1 MRRNAIL
8 TILSV
13 FILCQPALAL
23 TQADVPSIYKNIA
36 IENGKPVVNGPKG
49 KLLLDPEQAMPD
61 YTLQMLA
68 GNPVGMETGF
78 EFTFK
83 DPRASDTLAGGTLFY
98 SLWDPEE
105 GRYPMPHYRFS
116 TPIDTH
122 GKARVA
128 MSELT
133 GRYDLSGWEA
143 AGKGI
148 LYYRVSDDK
157 RTFREGKGAIVY
169 EGKFF
174 FTTKPFKVGISIT
187 AGPWV
192 ANVTHDSAVIA
203 FETNRPVIARV
214 MAHGRTMADATET
227 TRHEIKLANL
237 PSAQSIAYTVKAGK
251 HIEEYALTTA
261 PKPGTRS
268 KFIFAYSTD
277 CRESIASGERAVAG
291 VNAYIMRKV
300 MALSAAKNAAFLQFT
315 GDTMSGYD
323 ANVPMQ
329 LVKYA
334 AFQRAILP
342 WASRLPVFTGMG
354 NHEVIEFVW
363 DDNTEYGLTCDRFPF
378 ATDSA
383 EAVFADV
390 FVNPENGPLS
400 EDGSFFDPNPSK
412 DGDFPPY
419 KENVYY
425 YTWDNVA
432 MVVLNSQYLY
442 SPSLP
447 HNETVGG
454 NLWGYI
460 MDNQLEWLKSSL
472 STLQADAN
480 IDHIFVTHHTPAFP
494 NGGHVE
500 HYNSMWMKGEN
511 LTPIING
518 TPAQKFL
525 DDGKGSLD
533 RRDEFIRTLLSHSKV
548 KAILVGDEHNYSRLL
563 IKPGMPVYD
572 KEGYRPNN
580 PLTITRNLW
589 HITVGSA
596 GAPYYAA
603 EPAPWNQN
611 YPQNTEYLKFF
622 SAQHA
627 VAFFHVHGPSLMLE
641 VVNPDTLDRIE

>member
-1 MRRNAIL
+1 MQRNAIL

-23 TQADVPSIYKNIA
+23 TRADVPSIYKNIV
-36 IENGKPVVNGPKG
+36 IENGKPVVVDQNVKYRLHPG
-49 KLLLDPEQAMPD
+49 QAAPD

-68 GNPVGMETGF
+68 GNPTGTKTGF
-78 EFTFK
+78 VFTFK
-83 DPRASDTLAGGTLFY
+83 DPRASQTPAGGTLFY
-98 SLWDPEE
+98 SLWDPKE

-116 TPIDTH
+116 APIDNQ
-122 GKARVA
+122 GQARVD
-128 MSELT
+128 MSKLS
-133 GRYDLSGWEA
+133 GRYDLSGWQA
-143 AGKGI
+143 KGHGI

-157 RTFREGKGAIVY
+157 RALIEDQGPIVY

-174 FTTKPFKVGISIT
+174 FTTNPFKVGISIT

-192 ANVTHDSAVIA
+192 ANVTHHSAVIA

-214 MAHGRTMADATET
+214 TAAGKTYADAAET
-227 TRHEIKLANL
+227 TRHEIRLANL
-237 PSAQSIAYTVKAGK
+237 PSAQNIAYSVQAGE
-251 HIEEYALTTA
+251 HTETYALTTA

-268 KFIFAYSTD
+268 KFVFAYTTD

-300 MALSAAKNAAFLQFT
+300 MAVSAAKKAAFLQFT

-334 AFQRAILP
+334 AFQRAIVP
-342 WASRLPVFTGMG
+342 WASHIPVFTGMG
-354 NHEVIEFVW
+354 NHEVIEFIW
-363 DDNTEYGLTCDRFPF
+363 DDKSDYGLACDRFPF

-400 EDGSFFDPNPSK
+400 EDGSFCDPNPGK

-425 YTWDNVA
+425 YIWDNVA
-432 MVVLNSQYLY
+432 MIVLNSQYLY
-442 SPSLP
+442 APSLP
-447 HNETVGG
+447 KNETVGG

-460 MDNQLEWLKSSL
+460 MDNQLKWLKSAL
-472 STLQADAN
+472 ATLQADAN
-480 IDHIFVTHHTPAFP
+480 IDHIFVTHHTPVFP
-494 NGGHVE
+494 NGGHVS

-511 LTPIING
+511 LTPTINK
-518 TPAQKFL
+518 TPAKEFL
-525 DDGKGSLD
+525 DAGKGSLD
-533 RRDEFIRTLLSHSKV
+533 RRDEYIRALLYHTKV

-563 IKPGMPVYD
+563 IKPGMPLYKKGED
-572 KEGYRPNN
+572 RPAY

-596 GAPYYAA
+596 GAPYYAS
-603 EPAPWNQN
+603 EPAPWNQD

-622 SAQHA
+622 SPQHA

>member
-1 MRRNAIL
+1 MQRNVIL

-13 FILCQPALAL
+13 FILCQSALAL
-23 TQADVPSIYKNIA
+23 TQADVPSIYKNII

-49 KLLLDPEQAMPD
+49 KLFLDPKQAKPD

-68 GNPVGMETGF
+68 GNPVGTQTGF
-78 EFTFK
+78 AFNFK
-83 DPRASDTLAGGTLFY
+83 DHRASQTLIGGTLFY

-105 GRYPMPHYRFS
+105 SRYPMPHYRFAA
-116 TPIDTH
+116 PIDRH
-122 GKARVA
+122 GKTRVD

-143 AGKGI
+143 SGQGI
-148 LYYRVSDDK
+148 LYYRVCDDK
-157 RTFREGKGAIVY
+157 RTFMEGKGAIVY

-174 FTTKPFKVGISIT
+174 FTSKPFKVGTSIT

-192 ANVTHDSAVIA
+192 ANVTHNSAVIA

-214 MAHGRTMADATET
+214 MAHGRTIADATET
-227 TRHEIKLANL
+227 TRHEIKLADL
-237 PSAQSIAYTVKAGK
+237 PSAQNIAYTVKAGQ
-251 HIEEYALTTA
+251 HIEKYAFTTA
-261 PKPGTRS
+261 PEPGTRS
-268 KFIFAYSTD
+268 KFIFAYTTD
-277 CRESIASGERAVAG
+277 SRESIASGERAVAG

-323 ANVPMQ
+323 ANLPMQ

-334 AFQRAILP
+334 SFQRAILP
-342 WASRLPVFTGMG
+342 WASRLPVYTGMG
-354 NHEVIEFVW
+354 NHEVIEFAW

-400 EDGSFFDPNPSK
+400 EDDSFCDPNPGK

-432 MVVLNSQYLY
+432 MIVLNSQYLY

-447 HNETVGG
+447 HNKTVGG

-460 MDNQLEWLKSSL
+460 MDNQLEWLKSTL
-472 STLQADAN
+472 SSLQADSN
-480 IDHIFVTHHTPAFP
+480 LDHIFVTHHTPAFP

-500 HYNSMWMKGEN
+500 HFNSMWMKGEN

-525 DDGKGSLD
+525 ADGKGSLD
-533 RRDEFIRTLLSHSKV
+533 RRDEFIRTLLSHTKV

-563 IKPGMPVYD
+563 IRPGMPVYE
-572 KEGYRPNN
+572 KEGYRPAK

-611 YPQNTEYLKFF
+611 YPQDTQYLKLF
-622 SAQHA
+622 SPQHA
-627 VAFFHVHGPSLMLE
+627 VAFFHVHGSSLMLE

>member
-1 MRRNAIL
+1 MQRITFL
-8 TILSV
+8 TILSLL
-13 FILCQPALAL
+13 IYCQPALAL
-23 TQADVPSIYKNIA
+23 NQADVPSIYKNIA
-36 IENGKPVVNGPKG
+36 IENGQPVVNGPQG
-49 KLLLDPEQAMPD
+49 KLYLDPGQATPD

-68 GNPVGMETGF
+68 GNPVGTQTGF
-78 EFTFK
+78 TFTFK
-83 DPRASDTLAGGTLFY
+83 DFRASDTLAWGTLFY
-98 SLWDPEE
+98 SLWDPKE
-105 GRYPMPHYRFS
+105 GRYPMPHYNFS
-116 TPIDTH
+116 TPIDKY
-122 GKARVA
+122 GKARVD
-128 MSELT
+128 MSKLT
-133 GRYDLSGWEA
+133 GRYDLSDWEA
-143 AGKGI
+143 SGKGI
-148 LYYRVSDDK
+148 LYYRVTDPK
-157 RTFREGKGAIVY
+157 RALIEGKGSILY

-174 FTTKPFKVGISIT
+174 FTTQPFKVGISIT

-192 ANVTHDSAVIA
+192 ANVTHNSAVVA

-214 MAHGRTMADATET
+214 TAHGRTIADAAET
-227 TRHEIKLANL
+227 SRHEIKLTNL
-237 PSAQSIAYTVKAGK
+237 PSAQNIAYTVKAGD
-251 HIEEYALTTA
+251 HIEKYAFTTA
-261 PKPGTRS
+261 PEPGTRS
-268 KFIFAYSTD
+268 KFVFAYSTD
-277 CRESIASGERAVAG
+277 CRNSIASGERTFAG

-300 MALSAAKNAAFLQFT
+300 MALTAAKNAAFLQFT

-323 ANVPMQ
+323 ANVPTQ
-329 LVKYA
+329 RVKYA
-334 AFQRAILP
+334 AFQRTILP
-342 WASRLPVFTGMG
+342 WASHLPVYTGMG

-363 DDNTEYGLTCDRFPF
+363 DDKSKYGLSCDRFPF

-400 EDGSFFDPNPSK
+400 EDRSFCDPNPAK

-432 MVVLNSQYLY
+432 MIVLNSQYLY

-447 HNETVGG
+447 QKKTVGG

-460 MDNQLEWLKSSL
+460 MDNQLEWLKSTL
-472 STLQADAN
+472 SSLQADSN
-480 IDHIFVTHHTPAFP
+480 IDHIFVTHHTPVFP

-518 TPAQKFL
+518 TPVQKFL

-533 RRDEFIRTLLSHSKV
+533 RRDEFIRTLLSHTKV

-563 IKPGMPVYD
+563 IKPGMPVY
-572 KEGYRPNN
+572 KKKGYRPAS
-580 PLTITRNLW
+580 PLNINRNLW

-596 GAPYYAA
+596 GAPYYAM

-611 YPQNTEYLKFF
+611 YPRDTQYLKFF
-622 SAQHA
+622 SPQHA
-627 VAFFHVHGPSLMLE
+627 VAFFHIHGPLLKLE